1 MGAARMG
8 QPGCTGRLG
17 LAVQHVQMVSRLRVD
32 VVHSRFHV
40 PKVRAILLE
49 MTHEDSSRLPS
60 RWADAGQAALLLD
73 VGLRPALNALMVA
86 PLSAGELAKKLDVNI
101 QRAHYLI
108 GKFERAGLAEL
119 DSVQP
124 RAGRA
129 IRRWRI
135 HPDWYVP
142 FDVTQAA
149 SLTELVQGQLVPRM
163 AAFSGLLVRQLYGL
177 QQVWGFRVWHN
188 QSAVNMSLLAPDGT
202 TPFDGPP
209 ILANLGSLSLTPDR
223 ARALQARLM
232 AVMDEF
238 QDASLAESR
247 TYTAGLLL
255 VEGEV
260 G

>member
-1 MGAARMG
+1 
-8 QPGCTGRLG
+8 
-17 LAVQHVQMVSRLRVD
+17 VRV
-32 VVHSRFHV
+32 
-40 PKVRAILLE
+40 KLLE
-49 MTHEDSSRLPS
+49 MTPQASSSLPS
-60 RWADAGQAALLLD
+60 RWANPGQARLLLD
-73 VGLRPALNALMVA
+73 IELRPALDALMRG
-86 PLSAGELAKKLDVNI
+86 PHSAGELGARLDVTI

-108 GKFERAGLAEL
+108 GKFGRAGLAEL

-129 IRRWRI
+129 IRRWRV

-163 AAFSGLLVRQLYGL
+163 ATFSGLLVRQLYQL
-177 QQVWGFRVWHN
+177 QQVWGFRVWYRDGAAN
-188 QSAVNMSLLAPDGT
+188 TSLLAPDGT
-202 TPFDGPP
+202 SPFDGPP
-209 ILANLGSLSLTPDR
+209 ILANLGTLRLTPER
-223 ARALQARLM
+223 AHELQARLL

-238 QDASLAESR
+238 QDLPLADSR

-255 VEGEV
+255 VEGDI